1 MEINGEQKKMETARE
16 ELPRVEGTI
25 GPGALRGRRR

>member
-1 MEINGEQKKMETARE
+1 MEINREQKKMETAGE
-16 ELPRVEGTI
+16 ELPRVEGAI